1 MAARKLGG
9 LGKGLDALIS
19 APRKEEPAQK
29 ETKKPA
35 SAASPKKKTK
45 IEKAAEPV
53 KKSETAG
60 TKPASKEDIIETRDL
75 TVRIDEIEPNRNQ
88 PRKDFDD
95 EQLAELADSIKTH
108 GIIQPLIVT
117 RSDDGYSLIAGERRW
132 RAARMAGLTE
142 VPVIIKDYTP
152 SEAVEIALIENIQRQ
167 DLNPVEEALAY
178 QNLIE
183 EYGLRQEDVADRVS
197 KSRTAVANSLRLLKL
212 DPRVMQMVV
221 DGMISAGHARALLP
235 ITDPDLRYSTA
246 MKVFDHKLSVRDTER
261 LVNVM
266 QKPRKIRPV
275 DTGKIAVY
283 KALEDRMKSALGS
296 KVTIKAGTK
305 NRGRIEIDFYSSDDL
320 ERITD
325 ILTSYESGN

>member
-1 MAARKLGG
+1 MAPKKHGG

-19 APRKEEPAQK
+19 APQKDEPARKKTEKAPSSAAQKAK
-29 ETKKPA
+29 ETQPER
-35 SAASPKKKTK
+35 
-45 IEKAAEPV
+45 IQRE
-53 KKSETAG
+53 
-60 TKPASKEDIIETRDL
+60 L
-75 TVRIDEIEPNRNQ
+75 LVRIDEIEPNRSQ

-95 EQLAELADSIKTH
+95 EQLAELAGSIKTH

-117 RSDDGYSLIAGERRW
+117 KTEGGYSLIAGERRW
-132 RAARMAGLTE
+132 RAARLAGLTE
-142 VPVIIKDYTP
+142 VPVIVKDYSP

-183 EYGLRQEDVADRVS
+183 EFGLRQEDVADRVS

-212 DPRVMQMVV
+212 APRVMQMVV
-221 DGMISAGHARALLP
+221 EGMISAGHARTLLP
-235 ITDPDLRYSTA
+235 ITDPELQYSTA

-261 LVNVM
+261 LVAIM

-296 KVTIKAGTK
+296 KVSIKAGTK
-305 NRGRIEIDFYSSDDL
+305 NRGRIEIEFYSSDDL

-325 ILTSYESGN
+325 ILTSFESGQ